1 MEGSVDLKLEMNL
14 NPPLFQGLMGAL
26 GFCMRSGSSDDDVTI
41 LKDKRAHFFEK
52 RDAGTCLLE

>member
-14 NPPLFQGLMGAL
+14 NPPLFRGLMGAL

-52 RDAGTCLLE
+52 RDAGT